1 MPRWGKQNHLNQPF
15 ITGLQLSQLLYTEA
29 VQPLLT
35 VHFPDLPYSAGL
47 LGAGSEVLGFDTPQ
61 STDHDWGPR
70 LLLFLSDVD
79 EQLYREPIDQMLRQ
93 ELPAEIHGYATSF
106 EAADHGGTNHHG
118 VKILTVRRFFNT
130 WLNYDPTQPPRI
142 VDWLTFPQQILR
154 TVTAGQVFH
163 DGLGELERIRAT
175 LHYYPHDVW
184 LYLLACQWRRI
195 AQEEAFMG
203 RCGQV
208 GDELGSQVVAA
219 RLVRDLMGLC
229 FLLERQYAPYIKWF
243 GTAFAHLACAAELSP
258 ILWQVLSAPTWPA
271 RETYLSAAYAVVA
284 GMHNRLGITEPQLTQ
299 VSSYYN
305 RPFLVIHAD
314 NFAAALRAAI
324 RSEEVLA
331 LPAHLGSVDQFV
343 DSTDVLSN
351 PTRFKQLKV
360 MFE

>member
-1 MPRWGKQNHLNQPF
+1 MSRWGKQNHLNQPF

-29 VQPLLT
+29 VQPLLAA
-35 VHFPDLPYSAGL
+35 HFPDLPYSAGL
-47 LGAGSEVLGFDTPQ
+47 LGAGSEVLGFDTSQ

-70 LLLFLSDVD
+70 LLLFLTDAD
-79 EQLYREPIDQMLRQ
+79 EQLYREPLDQMLRQ
-93 ELPAEIHGYATSF
+93 ELPAEIHGFETSF
-106 EAADHGGTNHHG
+106 ETADHGGVSHHG
-118 VKILTVRRFFNT
+118 VKIFTVRRFFNT
-130 WLNYDPTQPPRI
+130 WLNYDPTHPPRV

-163 DGLGELERIRAT
+163 DGLGQLERIRGM
-175 LHYYPHDVW
+175 LHYYPHEVW
-184 LYLLACQWRRI
+184 LYLMACQWRRI
-195 AQEEAFMG
+195 GQEEAFMG

-229 FLLERQYAPYIKWF
+229 FLLERQYVPYIKWF
-243 GTAFAHLACAAELSP
+243 GTAFAHLACATELSP
-258 ILWQVLSAPTWPA
+258 ILRQVLSAPTWPD
-271 RETYLSAAYAVVA
+271 RETHLSVAYAIVA
-284 GMHNRLGITEPQLTQ
+284 DMHNRLSITEPQLTQ

-314 NFAAALRAAI
+314 NFADALRAAI
-324 RSEEVLA
+324 RSEEVRT

-351 PTRFKQLKV
+351 PTRFKQLKI